1 MFFRL
6 CPMDLSSPTR
16 DQTLIPC
23 SGSTESKPLD
33 HQGSFHASFLN
44 IYLLAVLGLCYYT
57 DFSLRQA
64 GATLQ
69 LWFAGFSLRYI
80 LLLQSTGCR
89 HMGSVVVVLRLQ
101 SIGSLLTVAGKFP
114 WAESWDD
121 HSSLLIQF
129 TSLQHQSPAASCSV
143 SENICPACL
152 GPVCSCLKQGDK
164 LCTSYSVTA
173 RNRNPRGI

>member
-64 GATLQ
+64 GATL
-69 LWFAGFSLRYI
+69 
-80 LLLQSTGCR
+80 
-89 HMGSVVVVLRLQ
+89 
-101 SIGSLLTVAGKFP
+101 
-114 WAESWDD
+114 
-121 HSSLLIQF
+121 
-129 TSLQHQSPAASCSV
+129 
-143 SENICPACL
+143 
-152 GPVCSCLKQGDK
+152 
-164 LCTSYSVTA
+164 
-173 RNRNPRGI
+173 

>member
-57 DFSLRQA
+57 DFSPVAASR
-64 GATLQ
+64 GY
-69 LWFAGFSLRYI
+69 SL
-80 LLLQSTGCR
+80 
-89 HMGSVVVVLRLQ
+89 VVVCR
-101 SIGSLLTVAGKFP
+101 
-114 WAESWDD
+114 
-121 HSSLLIQF
+121 LLIAVH
-129 TSLQHQSPAASCSV
+129 SLVAEHR
-143 SENICPACL
+143 L
-152 GPVCSCLKQGDK
+152 
-164 LCTSYSVTA
+164 
-173 RNRNPRGI
+173 

>member
-101 SIGSLLTVAGKFP
+101 SIGSIVVAHL
-114 WAESWDD
+114 SMWDPPGPG
-121 HSSLLIQF
+121 IEPV
-129 TSLQHQSPAASCSV
+129 SPALVGGFFTTEPPGNPCTFSYV
-143 SENICPACL
+143 TFL
-152 GPVCSCLKQGDK
+152 RKKK
-164 LCTSYSVTA
+164 LDCV
-173 RNRNPRGI
+173 I